1 METDV
6 LIAGAG
12 PVGLTMASE
21 MARYGLSVR
30 IVDKNT
36 ERTDK
41 SKALV
46 LWPRTL
52 ELMERMG
59 AGTAERFIAAGQ
71 KVDGARILTG
81 HDEIVHVSLT
91 HLDSLYNFALMIP
104 QSETERVLEEH
115 LATLGV
121 EAERQTELTKFGEG
135 PDGVTCTLKHAD
147 GRDEAVEA
155 KWLIGCDG
163 AHSTVRHQLGKEF
176 HGNTMLTDWV
186 LADLHM
192 KGVEGAPAINIFWH
206 ADGVLALFPL
216 GGMRYRVIADAGE
229 SSGTIGEEHRAPT
242 VEDVQQILDRRGPG
256 GIVASD
262 PVWMSSFTINERK
275 VDDYRAGR
283 VFLAGD
289 AAHVH
294 SPAGGQG
301 MNTGMQDACNLAWKL
316 ALVTRGI
323 CAEEPLLTSYSA
335 ERSAVAKLVLEAT
348 GKATAMAVMK
358 GGIKQAIRNHVAS
371 LLFGFAPVKEMM
383 ANVLSEQAVSYPES
397 PLNAKTAH
405 VHDGP
410 KAGKRAPI
418 RKDEPAVGAGDTPR
432 FALFAETDGM
442 PADLLAKNAKVLEP
456 ALRKPYDGRRNLACT
471 AGWVCGF
478 VGEGGKLGRGGEVSG
493 NARGQGLGTRDQ
505 KNNRGSFA
513 PLRMTMGEVGLC
525 SPTHVAMK
533 LRHGWGTPFRAD

>member
-1 METDV
+1 MKTDV

-36 ERTDK
+36 ARTDM

-52 ELMERMG
+52 ELIDRMG
-59 AGTAERFIAAGQ
+59 EGTAGQFIEAGQ

-81 HDEIVHVSLT
+81 RDEIAHVGLT
-91 HLDSLYNFALMIP
+91 NLDSPYNFVLMIP

-121 EAERQTELTKFGEG
+121 KVERLTELTKFNDGA
-135 PDGVTCTLKHAD
+135 DGVTCTLKHAD
-147 GRDEAVEA
+147 GREESIEA
-155 KWLIGCDG
+155 KWLAGCDG

-176 HGNTMLTDWV
+176 HGSTMLSDWV

-206 ADGVLALFPL
+206 TDGVLALFPL
-216 GGMRYRVIADAGE
+216 GGTRYRVIADAGE
-229 SSGTIGEEHRAPT
+229 SSGMIGEGHGPQPT
-242 VEDVQQILDRRGPG
+242 VEDVQRILDRRGPG

-275 VDDYRAGR
+275 VEDYRAGR

-383 ANVLSEQAVSYPES
+383 ANVLSEEAVSYSES
-397 PLNAKTAH
+397 SLNAKTAH
-405 VHDGP
+405 AHDGP
-410 KAGKRAPI
+410 KTGKRAPV
-418 RKDEPAVGAGDTPR
+418 RKGEPAVGAGDTPR
-432 FALFAETDGM
+432 FALFADGDGM
-442 PADLLAKNAKVLEP
+442 PVDLLAKNAKVLESE
-456 ALRKPYDGRRNLACT
+456 LRKPFHDGGMWLVRPDGYVALSAK
-471 AGWVCGF
+471 AGSW
-478 VGEGGKLGRGGEVSG
+478 GEVE
-493 NARGQGLGTRDQ
+493 RYMEGLGSKGYGPRD
-505 KNNRGSFA
+505 
-513 PLRMTMGEVGLC
+513 
-525 SPTHVAMK
+525 
-533 LRHGWGTPFRAD
+533 

>member
-1 METDV
+1 MKTDV

-21 MARYGLSVR
+21 MARYGLRVR

-52 ELMERMG
+52 ELIDRMG
-59 AGTAERFIAAGQ
+59 EGTTERFIAAGQ

-81 HDEIVHVSLT
+81 KNEIARVDLT
-91 HLDSLYNFALMIP
+91 HLDSPYNFVLMIA

-115 LATLGV
+115 LATFGIK
-121 EAERQTELTKFGEG
+121 AERLTELTKFDEG
-135 PDGVTCTLKHAD
+135 SDGVACTLKHAD
-147 GRDEAVEA
+147 GHEETVEA
-155 KWLIGCDG
+155 KWLAGCDG

-216 GGMRYRVIADAGE
+216 GGARYRVIADAGE
-229 SSGTIGEEHRAPT
+229 SSGAIGEEHRAPT
-242 VEDVQQILDRRGPG
+242 VEDVQRILDRRGPG

-275 VDDYRAGR
+275 VEDYRAGR

-301 MNTGMQDACNLAWKL
+301 MNTGMQDACNLPWKL

-323 CAEEPLLTSYSA
+323 CAEEPLLTSYST

-348 GKATAMAVMK
+348 GKATAVTVMK
-358 GGIKQAIRNHVAS
+358 GGIKQAIRNHIAS
-371 LLFGFAPVKEMM
+371 LLFGFAPVRETM
-383 ANVLSEQAVSYPES
+383 ANVLSEEAVGYAES

-405 VHDGP
+405 AHDGP
-410 KAGKRAPI
+410 KAGKRAQI
-418 RKDEPAVGAGDTPR
+418 RKGEAPVGAGDTPR
-432 FALFAETDGM
+432 FALFADKDDM
-442 PADLLAKNAKVLEP
+442 PGTLMEKNAKWLEP
-456 ALRKPYDGRRNLACT
+456 ALRKPYH
-471 AGWVCGF
+471 
-478 VGEGGKLGRGGEVSG
+478 EGGIWLVRPDGYVALSAKAGSWGEVERYLEMLG
-493 NARGQGLGTRDQ
+493 AR
-505 KNNRGSFA
+505 K
-513 PLRMTMGEVGLC
+513 
-525 SPTHVAMK
+525 
-533 LRHGWGTPFRAD
+533 